1 MRIRMRCRVAFNPIL
16 LPHRALILVFFV
28 VSLSNRLVGLEQDL
42 QDIATKQGKN
52 VNDLI
57 DLVNENELILS
68 QMKGN
73 LRQTFVAAMAKVRK
87 LHGAS
92 SR

>member
-73 LRQTFVAAMAKVRK
+73 LRQMFVAAMAKVRK
-87 LHGAS
+87 LYGAS